1 MITDFIFATLTFQL
15 KTIYIIKSLFNL
27 ILVMNLRFSAI

>member
-1 MITDFIFATLTFQL
+1 MTTEFIFATLTFQL

-27 ILVMNLRFSAI
+27 ILVIKLRFSAI